1 MVFGGDEKHCL
12 QGRTALD
19 KQDKAIAAAMTK
31 AFTVKLGGRR
41 GAEQLEMGCCLGVI
55 ADAYLSS
62 IRSSLGS
69 ALAEASDQRGL
80 RPMGVVAYFEVCAL

>member
-1 MVFGGDEKHCL
+1 MFGGDEKHCL

-31 AFTVKLGGRR
+31 RFTVKLGGRR
-41 GAEQLEMGCCLGVI
+41 GAEELQLGSCLGVC

-80 RPMGVVAYFEVCAL
+80 RPIGVIAYYEVCAL